1 MSGSLWL
8 KNGTMR
14 DTLPAIP
21 RQRVAEGS
29 AALAADPLDELADR
43 LAGLAADAVHPD
55 EIAAILESDG
65 MTDDHI
71 RLTYGRADS
80 FALAEDLYARVE
92 RRHPEPDIMAAGPWH
107 HGLAGCLL
115 RGLVFAL
122 PGLAYVL
129 GAPLL
134 GGAGAVPL
142 LAGAVAGWVWNQALS
157 HRAYTWLGLGDRGA
171 AVRSLRLGAPAGAL
185 AGAAVALAAAGPG
198 EWPVVVFAAGQSLY
212 LGAATVLLV
221 LGRER
226 ALLCALTP
234 LAGAVPA
241 FRYDLPDALRAGL
254 PLLSLAAAVT
264 FAAAVLRASGP
275 RRPGAVAAVAA
286 KLLRGWGRPGAA
298 AGLASPGGRRSGSR
312 AAAAQAAKLLRGP
325 ERPASGAGLGA
336 PVRGRPGSRRPA
348 SGAAGAVPVTGPSR
362 RFPRRRRSGPP
373 LVASVPYGLFGLG
386 TGLLVLYAGDGDA
399 LVTGAGPVLA
409 LTLSMGPAEW
419 LLHRFR
425 RESLAGLRT
434 LTSARA
440 FRWAAAGTL
449 AHCLGAYL
457 AVLLALAAAGALL
470 WPSSPAPDGAGLL
483 GLLLVGVVLW
493 LGLLLQAFGA
503 VRGAAAVC
511 TLAAAAQTLA
521 PTSGP
526 LVAAIAAAA
535 MAVLTGARL
544 VRPTAHRV

>member
-14 DTLPAIP
+14 DTLPVIP
-21 RQRVAEGS
+21 RPRPHGGAVAVADGPYEAPLGHP
-29 AALAADPLDELADR
+29 APEEPYADDPLDELADR
-43 LAGLAADAVHPD
+43 LDALAADAVHPD

-92 RRHPEPDIMAAGPWH
+92 RRHPEPAAPRTAPWH
-107 HGLAGCLL
+107 SGLAGCLL

-134 GGAGAVPL
+134 AGPGTGPL
-142 LAGAVAGWVWNQALS
+142 LAGAVAGWVWNQALA
-157 HRAYTWLGLGDRGA
+157 HRAYSWLGLGDRGSSA
-171 AVRSLRLGAPAGAL
+171 RALLVGAPAGAL
-185 AGAAVALAAAGPG
+185 VGTVVAALAAAGPG
-198 EWPVVVFAAGQSLY
+198 AWGVVVFAAGQSLY

-226 ALLCALTP
+226 ALLCALLP

-241 FRYDLPDALRAGL
+241 FWYDLPDALRAGL
-254 PLLSLAAAVT
+254 LVLSLTATVA
-264 FAAAVLRASGP
+264 FAAIVLRPGP
-275 RRPGAVAAVAA
+275 RRP
-286 KLLRGWGRPGAA
+286 
-298 AGLASPGGRRSGSR
+298 
-312 AAAAQAAKLLRGP
+312 
-325 ERPASGAGLGA
+325 
-336 PVRGRPGSRRPA
+336 
-348 SGAAGAVPVTGPSR
+348 
-362 RFPRRRRSGPP
+362 RSGPP
-373 LVASVPYGLFGLG
+373 LTASLPYGLFGLG
-386 TGLLVLYAGDGDA
+386 TGLLVLYAGGGDA
-399 LVTGAGPVLA
+399 LVTGAAPVVA

-419 LLHRFR
+419 LLYRFR
-425 RESLAGLRT
+425 SESLAGLRT

-440 FRWAAAGTL
+440 FRRAAAGTL

-457 AVLLALAAAGALL
+457 AVLLALASVGTLL
-470 WPSSPAPDGAGLL
+470 WPGAPELGGIRLL
-483 GLLLVGVVLW
+483 GLLLVGIVLW

-503 VRGAAAVC
+503 VRSAAAVC
-511 TLAAAAQTLA
+511 TLAAAAQTFT
-521 PTSGP
+521 PTAGP
-526 LVAAIAAAA
+526 AVAGAAAA
-535 MAVLTGARL
+535 VLAVLACALL

>member
-21 RQRVAEGS
+21 RQRVAGGTEP
-29 AALAADPLDELADR
+29 LAADPVDELADR
-43 LAGLAADAVHPD
+43 LAGLAAVAVHPD

-92 RRHPEPDIMAAGPWH
+92 RRHPEPQAPPAGPWH
-107 HGLAGCLL
+107 QGLAGCLL
-115 RGLVFAL
+115 RGVVFAL

-129 GAPLL
+129 GAPLF
-134 GGAGAVPL
+134 GGAGTVPL

-157 HRAYTWLGLGDRGA
+157 HRAYTWLGLGDRDS
-171 AVRSLRLGAPAGAL
+171 AVRSLRVGAPAGAL
-185 AGAAVALAAAGPG
+185 VGSAVALAAAGPG

-212 LGAATVLLV
+212 LAAATVLLV

-226 ALLCALTP
+226 ALLCALAP

-241 FRYDLPDALRAGL
+241 FRYDVPDVLRIGL
-254 PLLSLAAAVT
+254 PALSLAAAIT
-264 FAAAVLRASGP
+264 FAALVLRGGGQRKPGASAGRLP
-275 RRPGAVAAVAA
+275 RGGGSRSTGSFAFVARLLRRPGA
-286 KLLRGWGRPGAA
+286 RWPDGGAG
-298 AGLASPGGRRSGSR
+298 AGTH
-312 AAAAQAAKLLRGP
+312 
-325 ERPASGAGLGA
+325 ASGFRRRGADAGA
-336 PVRGRPGSRRPA
+336 PTGPRPPAPRRP
-348 SGAAGAVPVTGPSR
+348 
-362 RFPRRRRSGPP
+362 RSGPP

-386 TGLLVLYAGDGDA
+386 TGLLVLYAGGDDA

-425 RESLAGLRT
+425 RLSVAGLRT
-434 LTSARA
+434 LTSARE
-440 FRWAAAGTL
+440 FRRAAAGAL
-449 AHCLGAYL
+449 AQCLGAYL
-457 AVLLALAAAGALL
+457 AVLLALAVAGTLV
-470 WPSSPAPDGAGLL
+470 WPGAPGPQGAGLL

-511 TLAAAAQTLA
+511 TLAAAAQTFVPA
-521 PTSGP
+521 SGP
-526 LVAAIAAAA
+526 LVAGAAAAA
-535 MAVLTGARL
+535 MAALTCALL